1 MDIIKNFGLNPML
14 LAAQIVNFLI
24 MFFVLKKF
32 LYKPVLNILKKRQTT
47 IKEGLKQAEDARI
60 KLEKVVIEE
69 KNILRNAQLQSK
81 KIIEDAKQESI
92 GITKQMNEEA
102 KKQTEK
108 LLNDTKEQ
116 LVRESIET
124 EKRLALNTSKL
135 AVAFLEKALK
145 EFFSSKEQSEVV
157 VQAFKKIKKEN

>member
-1 MDIIKNFGLNPML
+1 ML

-92 GITKQMNEEA
+92 GIAKQMNEEV
-102 KKQTEK
+102 KKQAEK

-116 LVRESIET
+116 LVRESIEA
-124 EKRLALNTSKL
+124 EKRLAVNTSRL
-135 AVAFLEKALK
+135 AVTFLKKALA
-145 EFFSSKEQSEVV
+145 EFFSSKEQEEVV
-157 VQAFKKIKKEN
+157 SRALKKIRKTN

>member
-1 MDIIKNFGLNPML
+1 MEIVSNFGLNPIL
-14 LAAQIVNFLI
+14 LGAQIINFLI
-24 MFFVLKKF
+24 VFFILKKI
-32 LYKPVLNILKKRQTT
+32 LYKPILDVLGKRQIT

-81 KIIEDAKQESI
+81 KIIEDARLESA
-92 GITKQMNEEA
+92 GIARQMNIEA

-108 LLNDTKEQ
+108 LLKDTKEQ
-116 LVRESIET
+116 ITRESIET

-135 AVAFLEKALK
+135 AVTFLERALK
-145 EFFSSKEQSEVV
+145 EFFSSKEQAEVISN
-157 VQAFKKIKKEN
+157 ALKKIKKID